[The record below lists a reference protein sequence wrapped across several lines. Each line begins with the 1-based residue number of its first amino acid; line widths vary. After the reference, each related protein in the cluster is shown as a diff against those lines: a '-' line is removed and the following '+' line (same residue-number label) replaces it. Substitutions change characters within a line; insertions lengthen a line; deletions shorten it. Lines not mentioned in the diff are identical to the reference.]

1 MGKSLRNSGNSVI
14 QTKNT
19 KKVNRTAK
27 MIAKAWHARRAL
39 LVLPNSQPCLLNNG
53 YHDSS
58 QLSVQF
64 LGEEDLFL
72 RFQEADL
79 FQMRAM
85 SKRKY
90 QQSLSSFSRP
100 KTLDLRFFSSP
111 CSLCARLLLSRTS
124 QRMARSWFARALS
137 VALQRICS
145 KSFSF
150 CRRILIR
157 LKAFYFQDTPILQGL
172 IASCHHL

>member
-1 MGKSLRNSGNSVI
+1 
-14 QTKNT
+14 
-19 KKVNRTAK
+19 
-27 MIAKAWHARRAL
+27 MIAKASHARRAL
-39 LVLPNSQPCLLNNG
+39 LVVPNSQPCLLNNR

-58 QLSVQF
+58 QLCAQF

-85 SKRKY
+85 SKRKH

-124 QRMARSWFARALS
+124 RRMARSWFARALS
-137 VALQRICS
+137 VAQRFG
-145 KSFSF
+145 KKKK
-150 CRRILIR
+150 RRRRNDYGTCQGKEIIKTRLCWLLFGRLLAHKINSILS
-157 LKAFYFQDTPILQGL
+157 LLND
-172 IASCHHL
+172 